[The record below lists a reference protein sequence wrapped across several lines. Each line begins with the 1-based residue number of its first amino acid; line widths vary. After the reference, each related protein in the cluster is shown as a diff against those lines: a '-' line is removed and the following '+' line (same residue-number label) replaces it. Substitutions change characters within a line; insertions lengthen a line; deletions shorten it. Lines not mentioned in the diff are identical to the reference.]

1 MIVLI
6 FVFLGCEKTSKNF
19 IKLDSTKLNEIMDRY
34 VDEGIYPFL
43 FARIE
48 GDHGVIYEHSVVNK
62 KILGDINVNA
72 DTWMRIWSMSKL
84 VTISIAMD
92 LLEDDKLALGQDLE
106 RLVGPVDACAHNK
119 GYTSKAGI

>member
-1 MIVLI
+1 
-6 FVFLGCEKTSKNF
+6 
-19 IKLDSTKLNEIMDRY
+19 MDRY

-72 DTWMRIWSMSKL
+72 DTL
-84 VTISIAMD
+84 D
-92 LLEDDKLALGQDLE
+92 EDMVYEQVSNYIYSHGPYRG
-106 RLVGPVDACAHNK
+106 RL
-119 GYTSKAGI
+119 T